1 MKVKELSDI
10 LDIAMEIRELVYKK
24 DFEKAGVKYSEVIFV
39 LEESKKA
46 INEVK
51 ELIGNIVND
60 INTYELELLLNEMNP
75 KSEY

>member
-39 LEESKKA
+39 LEESKKT